1 MRRRAKPTSAALSA
15 AVAPHLS
22 VSAGAVQAL
31 AEGDG
36 PARVNL
42 YGEVGWE
49 ITARGVAQAL
59 APLAERDLDVR
70 LNSYGGDVFDGIAAF
85 NMLAG
90 HDGDVRITVEGVA
103 ASAASVIAMAGDE
116 LVLGEGA
123 FLMVHNPWGLT
134 VGDHR
139 AHEEQAGVLA
149 QVRDAIAG
157 IYAKRSG
164 AKEADVLAMMAAE
177 TWLDGPAAVE
187 AGFADETLSAEAHAP
202 KADARAAAIFA
213 RYRNAPAPLRA
224 AVASTAAPS
233 AQPGDD
239 PTMRYRPGRGGVAA
253 HEAPDANRGGAAP
266 APQQQSPA
274 PAAPQALTQPNPV
287 PPVPAPSPAIPTE
300 QNTPSPGPVVPN
312 SPAQPR
318 AASLAELRGI
328 AAQTGGRLGGDWIV
342 AQMEGNA
349 TRDAAMSDALTV
361 LAAAQPNSPARA
373 QITRDE
379 RDTFR
384 ASLETAILMR
394 SGYRPPQGQPALDA
408 SLAGE
413 HRGSTLMEMG
423 KAAIRAAGGRVQS
436 LGGDPLAI
444 AGAALSGDGGLFNN
458 YRASAGMHTTS
469 DLPVALGGAARRT
482 LMAAYDQYPQT
493 WRQLVRTGNAPDF
506 RDMHRFAL
514 TGTGKLLLVPEHG
527 EYKHTTISEM
537 AEKFAIQTFGRKTAV
552 TRQAIINDDMGVVA
566 AFPRLLGEQAAI
578 LYADLVWGLILR
590 GHTNEVKLSDGKP
603 LFHADHGNVGTPAPV
618 NEASFEEMFVKFQS
632 HTQGEGEFKT
642 HIYAQPR
649 YLLHGPLISRQVDT
663 FLSTRVFLET
673 GQINVGAYK
682 GVTPVMEPRIQGKTW
697 FGLGDPNAVPTIE
710 IAFLNGSE
718 QPETFTREGWDVDGL
733 EIKCRTDVG
742 VTPLSAVGF
751 YRNAGQ

>member
-1 MRRRAKPTSAALSA
+1 MRRRVRPTGAALSA
-15 AVAPHLS
+15 AVEPHLAARDGS
-22 VSAGAVQAL
+22 VRAL

-36 PARVNL
+36 PARLNL

-49 ITARGVAQAL
+49 ITARGVAQAI
-59 APLAERDLDVR
+59 APLAGRDLDVR
-70 LNSYGGDVFDGIAAF
+70 LNSYGGDVFDGIAVF

-90 HDGDVRITVEGVA
+90 HQGGVTVTVEGVA
-103 ASAASVIAMAGDE
+103 ASAASVIAMASDR
-116 LVLGEGA
+116 LVMGEGA

-164 AKEADVLAMMAAE
+164 ASTKDVLAMMAAE
-177 TWLDGPAAVE
+177 TWLEGPAAVE
-187 AGFADETLSAEAHAP
+187 AGFADETLSAAAEAP

-233 AQPGDD
+233 AQPEED
-239 PTMRYRPGRGGVAA
+239 PMRYRPGRGAVAA
-253 HEAPDANRGGAAP
+253 FDAPDSNRGSGAADP
-266 APQQQSPA
+266 V
-274 PAAPQALTQPNPV
+274 QALTQPNPV
-287 PPVPAPSPAIPTE
+287 APVPAPSPAIPTE
-300 QNTPSPGPVVPN
+300 QGGSPSPGPVVPN

-318 AASLAELRGI
+318 AATLAELRAI
-328 AAQTGGRLGGDWIV
+328 AAQTGNRLGGDWIV

-361 LAAAQPNSPARA
+361 LAGAQPNGPART
-373 QITRDE
+373 QVIRDE
-379 RDTFR
+379 RETFR

-394 SGYRPPQGQPALDA
+394 SGFRPPQGQPALDA

-413 HRGSTLMEMG
+413 HRGNSLLEMSRS
-423 KAAIRAAGGRVQS
+423 AIRAAGGRVS
-436 LGGDPLAI
+436 ALGGPLEI
-444 AGAALSGDGGLFNN
+444 AGAALSGGIIYNE

-469 DLPVALGGAARRT
+469 DLPVALGNAARRT

-493 WRQLVRTGNAPDF
+493 WRQLVRVGNAPDF

-566 AFPRLLGEQAAI
+566 SFPRLLGEQAAI

-590 GHTNEVKLSDGKP
+590 GHTAEVKLSDGKP
-603 LFHADHGNVGTPAPV
+603 LFHADHGNVGAPSAV
-618 NEASFEEMFVKFQS
+618 NENSFEEMFVKFQS
-632 HTQGEGEFKT
+632 HTQGEGEFRT

-649 YLLHGPLISRQVDT
+649 YLLHGPLISRQVDQY
-663 FLSTRVFLET
+663 LSTRVFLET
-673 GQINVGAYK
+673 GQVNVGAYK

-751 YRNAGQ
+751 YRNAGA